1 METDNREAGSGGRM
15 GLLLLQTGSPDTCDL
30 AGVRRYLR
38 RFLMDPHVISL
49 PFPLR
54 ALLVHGIIAPLRARK
69 SLELYR
75 HIWTGQGA
83 PLTAHT
89 RNLAAAIAARRPD
102 LCVRHAAVYAS
113 PTPGD
118 ALRDFVQEGVGE
130 VLVLPLF
137 PQHAT
142 ASRGAALAA
151 VRAAAAR
158 APHAPALR
166 ELPPFY
172 DAPWFIEPLAR
183 LYGPLLRDFAP
194 DRVIFSFH
202 GLPLAQAA
210 RDAAAG
216 PECDYVG
223 QCKATMDAL
232 VGVLGLD
239 TDRCR
244 LGWQSR
250 FGRGWLAPDT
260 ESLLAAAPAGG
271 AARVALCAPCFV
283 ADCLETLEEL
293 GLRGR
298 ACFMAAGG
306 RELLLLP
313 CLNVSD
319 DWVEAVCRRALP
331 PPKAKN

>member
-1 METDNREAGSGGRM
+1 MDTDDRETGPGGRA

-75 HIWTGQGA
+75 HIWTEEGA

-89 RNLAAAIAARRPD
+89 RNLAAAIAARRPE

-130 VLVLPLF
+130 VLVFPLF

-151 VRAAAAR
+151 VREAAAR
-158 APHAPALR
+158 VPNAPALR
-166 ELPPFY
+166 EIPPFY
-172 DAPWFIEPLAR
+172 DAPWFIEPLVR
-183 LYGPLLRDFAP
+183 LYGPLLQDFAP

-202 GLPLAQAA
+202 GLPLSQAA

-216 PECDYVG
+216 PEYDYVA
-223 QCKATMDAL
+223 QCRATTDAL
-232 VGVLGLD
+232 VGALRLNPD
-239 TDRCR
+239 QCR

-260 ESLLAAAPAGG
+260 ESLLAAAPAEG

-298 ACFMAAGG
+298 ASFLAAGG

-313 CLNVSD
+313 CLNSGEE
-319 DWVEAVCRRALP
+319 WVEAVCARVLP
-331 PPKAKN
+331 VPKQ

>member
-1 METDNREAGSGGRM
+1 MDTDHREAGLGGRT

-75 HIWTGQGA
+75 HIWTDEGA

-102 LCVRHAAVYAS
+102 LCVRHAAAYAS
-113 PTPGD
+113 PPPGD

-158 APHAPALR
+158 EPQAPVLR
-166 ELPPFY
+166 EFPPFY

-183 LYGPLLRDFAP
+183 LYGPLLQDFAP

-216 PECDYVG
+216 SEYDYMG
-223 QCKATMDAL
+223 QCRKTMDAL
-232 VGVLGLD
+232 VGALALNP
-239 TDRCR
+239 DRCR

-260 ESLLAAAPAGG
+260 ESLLAAAPAEG

-298 ACFMAAGG
+298 ARFLEAGG

-313 CLNVSD
+313 CLNVAD
-319 DWVEAVCRRALP
+319 EWVEAVCRRALP
-331 PPKAKN
+331 PPNAQK

>member
-1 METDNREAGSGGRM
+1 MDADNGNPPSDGRT

-75 HIWTGQGA
+75 HIWTDEGA

-118 ALRDFVQEGVGE
+118 ALRDFVQEGVSE
-130 VLVLPLF
+130 VIVFPLF

-158 APHAPALR
+158 VPQAPVLR
-166 ELPPFY
+166 EFPPFY
-172 DAPWFIEPLAR
+172 DAPWFIGPLAR
-183 LYGPLLRDFAP
+183 LYAPLLRDFAP
-194 DRVIFSFH
+194 DRVVFSFH
-202 GLPLAQAA
+202 GLPLSQAA

-216 PECDYVG
+216 PECDYVA
-223 QCKATMDAL
+223 QCQATMDAL
-232 VGVLGLD
+232 GAALGLD
-239 TDRCR
+239 ADRCR

-260 ESLLAAAPAGG
+260 ESLLAAAPAEG

-298 ACFMAAGG
+298 GRFLEAGG

-319 DWVEAVCRRALP
+319 DWVEAVCQQALP
-331 PPKAKN
+331 PPKAKK